1 MLERGVCELAH
12 SFFHLQL
19 KCTETTTEKL
29 VIWINFMA
37 RFASQN
43 QDNLFGLMNYT
54 FQRLVIVKGQG
65 HCKRL

>member
-1 MLERGVCELAH
+1 
-12 SFFHLQL
+12 
-19 KCTETTTEKL
+19 
-29 VIWINFMA
+29 MA

-54 FQRLVIVKGQG
+54 FQRLVIVKGLG